1 VAQMTVT
8 SLLSGC
14 VTLFNSGVAGKTA
27 NGYSQVQQA
36 RYRPFPHTMH
46 FQAVKPN
53 RREPMPSEPNSVRL
67 FYLRDENRRALA
79 VIASK
84 TDGDK
89 VKYALA
95 ICNPKDEFRK
105 EAGRK
110 IAIERLECTKP
121 NNKYVRTVTGGDGS
135 GFRVLADIVHDTS
148 VPARIRA
155 AADLEFGSAMLRKQ
169 QREAVLPSAA

>member
-1 VAQMTVT
+1 
-8 SLLSGC
+8 
-14 VTLFNSGVAGKTA
+14 
-27 NGYSQVQQA
+27 
-36 RYRPFPHTMH
+36 
-46 FQAVKPN
+46 
-53 RREPMPSEPNSVRL
+53 MPSDPNSVRL
-67 FYLRDENRRALA
+67 FYLRDERRRALA

-121 NNKYVRTVTGGDGS
+121 NNKYVRAVTGGDGS
-135 GFRVLADIVHDTS
+135 GFRVLHDISMDKA
-148 VPARIRA
+148 VPFRIRE
-155 AADLEFGSAMLRKQ
+155 AADTEYLNAMSRRE
-169 QREAVLPSAA
+169 QRERALPSIA